1 MRLRRFEA
9 ATVAEA
15 LARVR
20 DELGPDAVILHA
32 REPELAPRAGG
43 PAGRVEV
50 TAAVDEDGAPAGGLA
65 AGSTPGEAAA
75 LLRSRTTVD
84 CAAPGAWTRATPVFD
99 PAGPG
104 TMEQMYQ
111 MLLELHEAA
120 TPAPR
125 MTPGLQRL
133 YRELC
138 RRDLPAALA
147 RQILSNLPAPV
158 RKGRR
163 AAERVAVRAV
173 LSAAFRVQ
181 GDVPSG
187 TRRVV
192 VLVGPTGVGKT
203 TTIAKLAGQRR
214 QAGGAPPVLVSLDT
228 YRIGATAQMQI
239 YAELLGVPLRVARTP
254 DDLARD
260 PFHVFLLR
268 CAGNGIEGLFYGHV
282 RIAGGD
288 DEHDVR
294 CPAVPVEISF
304 RMVRG
309 VMHPVVRE
317 IDHGAVIGGTV
328 CAGRPG
334 GVPEHLQ
341 ALRLHRGGH
350 LRDDLALEPG
360 VLRQDDDDVLPGHPA
375 VGGNRLLSAARKHR
389 RENEE
394 RNADGHYSRH
404 GVFSL
409 CVYHDGYVY
418 VIPP

>member
-254 DDLARD
+254 DDLAR
-260 PFHVFLLR
+260 
-268 CAGNGIEGLFYGHV
+268 
-282 RIAGGD
+282 
-288 DEHDVR
+288 
-294 CPAVPVEISF
+294 
-304 RMVRG
+304 
-309 VMHPVVRE
+309 VVRAAE
-317 IDHGAVIGGTV
+317 RADLVLVDSTGRSPHHEEGIAALRAFLQQIPNPEVHLVLSATTKGTDVEETLRRFRPLRYRQLLITKIDEARSVGAVLG
-328 CAGRPG
+328 
-334 GVPEHLQ
+334 L
-341 ALRLHRGGH
+341 ALRHDLSISYLAAGQEVP
-350 LRDDLALEPG
+350 DDLAQATPERLAT
-360 VLRQDDDDVLPGHPA
+360 LLLPDLPERRRTA
-375 VGGNRLLSAARKHR
+375 STRAR
-389 RENEE
+389 
-394 RNADGHYSRH
+394 
-404 GVFSL
+404 
-409 CVYHDGYVY
+409 C
-418 VIPP
+418 